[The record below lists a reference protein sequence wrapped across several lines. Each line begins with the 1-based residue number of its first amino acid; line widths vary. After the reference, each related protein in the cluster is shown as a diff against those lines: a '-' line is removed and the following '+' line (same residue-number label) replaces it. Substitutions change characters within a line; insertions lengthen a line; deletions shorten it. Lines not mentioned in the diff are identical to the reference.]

1 MNSEQYIRA
10 NRITLITSTIII
22 LATIGLV
29 FAGSASTG
37 FDAKANVAVVGAV
50 AGLILA
56 AVGGT
61 AKKAEKMGSILLMGG
76 ATISYF
82 VVMVSTNDPVYII
95 MGMPILVS
103 SIIYL
108 NFRLVMVGNCVV
120 SISFLIVFIRNAVEG
135 KITTNS
141 IVLLVMTII
150 ACVSAAT
157 VSKILLTFNNEN
169 NDKIRRHLDKA
180 RDTNETMTDIADS
193 ITALF
198 NEAEEAV
205 SSLREII
212 SVNKES
218 MQQIADSTESTAEA
232 VQDQAVRSQE
242 IQTQANETED
252 SRRQMLGA
260 SQEAQKAIE
269 DGTQIIA
276 NLKHSTDLVMEA
288 SATTVDATV
297 AVTNKVEEVRGIV
310 GNIMAISNQTNLLAL
325 NASIEAARAGEAG
338 RGFAVVADEIR
349 GLSEQTNDAS
359 TQITAIIDELTE
371 DASKALDSTNHT
383 ADTLQKQNEMIGSV
397 GENFES
403 INENVSQLLSR
414 FEYLGSGIQ
423 AILSSTTEINDSISH
438 LSASSEEVASLSN
451 EGAASSNEAV
461 EKFDQFDATLNKLYH
476 QSERLKN
483 QG

>member
-1 MNSEQYIRA
+1 MNSEQYSRA

-22 LATIGLV
+22 LATIGMV
-29 FAGSASTG
+29 FAGATLTG
-37 FDAKANVAVVGAV
+37 FDAKKNVAVIGAV

-56 AVGGT
+56 MVGGT
-61 AKKAEKMGSILLMGG
+61 TKRAEKMGSLLLMGG
-76 ATISYF
+76 STISYF
-82 VVMVSTNDPVYII
+82 VVMVGTNDPVYII
-95 MGMPILVS
+95 MAMPILVS

-108 NFRLVMVGNCVV
+108 NFRLVMVGNSVV
-120 SISFLIVFIRNAVEG
+120 AISFLIVFLRHAMANDISLHSV
-135 KITTNS
+135 
-141 IVLLVMTII
+141 VLLVMTII

-169 NDKIRRHLDKA
+169 NEKIRGHLDQA
-180 RDTNETMTDIADS
+180 RDTNDTMTDIADQ

-198 NEAEEAV
+198 NEAEDTV
-205 SSLREII
+205 SALRDII
-212 SVNKES
+212 SVNKDS
-218 MQQIADSTESTAEA
+218 MQQIADSTENTAEA

-242 IQTQANETED
+242 IQIQANDTEE
-252 SRRQMLGA
+252 SRRQMLDA
-260 SQEAQKAIE
+260 SKEAQKAIA
-269 DGTQIIA
+269 DGTKIID
-276 NLKHSTDLVMEA
+276 NLKKSTDLVMDA

-310 GNIMAISNQTNLLAL
+310 GNIMAIANQTNLLAL
-325 NASIEAARAGEAG
+325 NASIEAASAGEAG

-359 TQITAIIDELTE
+359 TQITAIIDELTT
-371 DASKALDSTNHT
+371 DAGKALESTNHT
-383 ADTLQKQNEMIGSV
+383 ADTLQQQNEMIGSV

-403 INENVSQLLSR
+403 INANVSQLLSR
-414 FEYLGSGIQ
+414 FEYLGQGIQ
-423 AILSSTTEINDSISH
+423 AILHSTTEINDSISQ

-451 EGAASSNEAV
+451 EGATSSNEAV
-461 EKFDQFDATLNKLYH
+461 AKFDEFDVTLNKLYH

>member
-37 FDAKANVAVVGAV
+37 FDAKAYVAVVGAV

-157 VSKILLTFNNEN
+157 VSKILLTFNN
-169 NDKIRRHLDKA
+169 
-180 RDTNETMTDIADS
+180 
-193 ITALF
+193 
-198 NEAEEAV
+198 
-205 SSLREII
+205 
-212 SVNKES
+212 
-218 MQQIADSTESTAEA
+218 
-232 VQDQAVRSQE
+232 
-242 IQTQANETED
+242 
-252 SRRQMLGA
+252 
-260 SQEAQKAIE
+260 
-269 DGTQIIA
+269 
-276 NLKHSTDLVMEA
+276 
-288 SATTVDATV
+288 
-297 AVTNKVEEVRGIV
+297 
-310 GNIMAISNQTNLLAL
+310 
-325 NASIEAARAGEAG
+325 
-338 RGFAVVADEIR
+338 
-349 GLSEQTNDAS
+349 
-359 TQITAIIDELTE
+359 
-371 DASKALDSTNHT
+371 
-383 ADTLQKQNEMIGSV
+383 
-397 GENFES
+397 
-403 INENVSQLLSR
+403 
-414 FEYLGSGIQ
+414 
-423 AILSSTTEINDSISH
+423 
-438 LSASSEEVASLSN
+438 
-451 EGAASSNEAV
+451 
-461 EKFDQFDATLNKLYH
+461 
-476 QSERLKN
+476 
-483 QG
+483 

>member
-1 MNSEQYIRA
+1 
-10 NRITLITSTIII
+10 
-22 LATIGLV
+22 
-29 FAGSASTG
+29 
-37 FDAKANVAVVGAV
+37 
-50 AGLILA
+50 
-56 AVGGT
+56 
-61 AKKAEKMGSILLMGG
+61 
-76 ATISYF
+76 
-82 VVMVSTNDPVYII
+82 
-95 MGMPILVS
+95 
-103 SIIYL
+103 
-108 NFRLVMVGNCVV
+108 
-120 SISFLIVFIRNAVEG
+120 
-135 KITTNS
+135 
-141 IVLLVMTII
+141 
-150 ACVSAAT
+150 
-157 VSKILLTFNNEN
+157 
-169 NDKIRRHLDKA
+169 
-180 RDTNETMTDIADS
+180 MTDIADS

-269 DGTQIIA
+269 DGTQIIE